1 MSNAI
6 SSISALVQNYAQ
18 AASQSQAQQV
28 AQFAMLKKSQD
39 IQAQS
44 ILPLLDAVVQNSP
57 KPVTSAGSVGSVL
70 DVKA

>member
-57 KPVTSAGSVGSVL
+57 KPVASAASVGSVL

>member
-1 MSNAI
+1 MSSTI
-6 SSISALVQNYAQ
+6 SSIAALVQNYAQ
-18 AASQSQAQQV
+18 ASTQSQAQQV

-57 KPVTSAGSVGSVL
+57 KPASPTGSIGSVL
-70 DVKA
+70 DVRA

>member
-1 MSNAI
+1 MSNTI
-6 SSISALVQNYAQ
+6 SSIAALVQNYAQ
-18 AASQSQAQQV
+18 SSTQSQVQQV

-57 KPVTSAGSVGSVL
+57 KPVQSAGSIGSVL
-70 DVKA
+70 DVRA

>member
-6 SSISALVQNYAQ
+6 SSTTALIQNYAQ
-18 AASQSQAQQV
+18 SSSQAHAQEV
-28 AQFAMLKKSQD
+28 AQLTMLKKSQD

-57 KPVTSAGSVGSVL
+57 KPAASTGSVGSVV
-70 DVKA
+70 DVRA

>member
-57 KPVTSAGSVGSVL
+57 IPVASAASVGSVL

>member
-1 MSNAI
+1 MSNGI
-6 SSISALVQNYAQ
+6 SSITAMIQNYVQ
-18 AASQSQAQQV
+18 SSSQSQVQEV

-57 KPVTSAGSVGSVL
+57 KPAASVGSVGGVI
-70 DVKA
+70 DVRA